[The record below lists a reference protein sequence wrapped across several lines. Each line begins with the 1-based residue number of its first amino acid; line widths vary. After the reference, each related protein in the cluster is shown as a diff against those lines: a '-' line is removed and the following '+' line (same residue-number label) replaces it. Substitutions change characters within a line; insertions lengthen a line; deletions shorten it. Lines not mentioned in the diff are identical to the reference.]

1 MGEELRL
8 AAYPRNRF
16 ALVTVADSMERHPQ
30 PLALDHV
37 VVAVPDLDAAAA
49 ELERAG
55 FYVTARS
62 DHPFG
67 TSNRLVMLD
76 GTYVELVAVT
86 RPESVTES
94 GFARFIQDSL
104 AAGRAGPLLFAFR
117 SDDASADLERMAR
130 HGIRV
135 PTEPLV
141 FGRDSVRRDGSTR
154 PVEFSVVVPD
164 FGDLAVGSFVCQ
176 HLTLDEVW
184 HPDLLDHAN
193 GARRLTEVYS
203 DAAGSG
209 EWDLMAKVTEAEGP
223 PFRLPNTTIHAG
235 SSRLVIEADRETRAE
250 IAGTS
255 VDLVPAA
262 V

>member
-1 MGEELRL
+1 VAELNGDRVEDRPAGDGVGMHQHRHRIPSPVRTEMDAAAGHAEVLPGSEHRWIGPLHRLGLLLRRRRPHHQCEGGEQDEQADEATRDARCLASLGGFSQGHDGSLLGEELRL

-117 SDDASADLERMAR
+117 SD
-130 HGIRV
+130 
-135 PTEPLV
+135 
-141 FGRDSVRRDGSTR
+141 
-154 PVEFSVVVPD
+154 
-164 FGDLAVGSFVCQ
+164 
-176 HLTLDEVW
+176 
-184 HPDLLDHAN
+184 
-193 GARRLTEVYS
+193 
-203 DAAGSG
+203 
-209 EWDLMAKVTEAEGP
+209 
-223 PFRLPNTTIHAG
+223 
-235 SSRLVIEADRETRAE
+235 
-250 IAGTS
+250 
-255 VDLVPAA
+255 
-262 V
+262 